1 MNSVIQQS
9 GGAGLVVLE
18 TAALLRELTAGMIKT
33 DDLDTA
39 LDHLARTSRH
49 AVSGGSWSS
58 VTLLQAGEPAS
69 VAASDPRVHAL
80 DEMQYSGVEGP
91 SMTAIQRREIIL
103 SEDLRT
109 ETRWHRWR
117 RLALARGV
125 AGVLSAPVDVDDQVI
140 GSINLYAAEAGVLS
154 DQHQLTAMLLSEHA
168 GLLLAAVRD
177 RSRQA
182 ALMGELDETLA
193 RGEVISQAIGIV
205 MTQRR
210 CPAEE
215 ALQVLRAAST
225 ALSIP
230 LHDVAGRLVTSVRER
245 RTA

>member
-1 MNSVIQQS
+1 MNSVMQQS

-33 DDLDTA
+33 DDLDAA

-49 AVSGGSWSS
+49 AVAGESWSS

-69 VAASDPRVHAL
+69 VAASDAHVHAL

-91 SMTAIQRREIIL
+91 SMTATQRREIIL

-109 ETRWHRWR
+109 ETRWPRWR

-140 GSINLYAAEAGVLS
+140 GSINLYAAEAGVLT
-154 DQHQLTAMLLSEHA
+154 DQQQLTAMLLAEHA

-182 ALMGELDETLA
+182 ALNGELDETLA

-215 ALQVLRAAST
+215 ALQVLGGAST

-230 LHDVAGRLVTSVRER
+230 LHDVADRLVTSVRER
-245 RTA
+245 RNT